1 MVATLSDIANWAQI
15 LAVPIALLAWLVT
28 GDRFAKFWKCW
39 FRLIFGFVLLLALW
53 AFLRLGWLSWLT
65 KSISIPVWLA
75 AVLFISGFV
84 LTWFARSVMHGLAS
98 AIPQPPTSD
107 QIDGIEW

>member
-53 AFLRLGWLSWLT
+53 AFLRFGWLSWLT

-75 AVLFISGFV
+75 AVLFHLRIRIDLVCSIRDARLGF
-84 LTWFARSVMHGLAS
+84 GD
-98 AIPQPPTSD
+98 PTTPD
-107 QIDGIEW
+107 V